1 MENQDNK
8 SFATNLNPP
17 EYRGYWLTVT
27 ITSLILAF
35 LIGLM
40 WLEVD
45 GGYQPNKN
53 QLVSESAARA
63 DLLLKLKQ
71 ADLYQQGTYLEVPT
85 GVYLQ
90 SLSFVSANDVYLNGY
105 IWQTFPSDM
114 KIKKPAVY
122 FPEEVYGTAEPELKY
137 TEKQDG
143 TTTYGWYFEVTVRQP
158 FDYSK
163 YPLDHKT
170 VWLRIL
176 STDFSGKTLLIPDL
190 SSYPS
195 TSPGVSFGLD
205 DQILLGN
212 WEINETFFDYKMN
225 AYQTSFGFMEK
236 TSGIVPELHFNVVL
250 KRKFA
255 NAFVVHLIPMLTVA
269 ALLFTILLSLSH
281 DKEKLVISGF
291 SQMAVIGA
299 VSALFF
305 VVVISHVNVRIQFP
319 SQGIVYIEYF
329 YLVMYVIMVL
339 TVVTSFVYHQ
349 ENRWYSPF
357 FRHDSLLPK
366 LIFWPLALISMVTIS
381 YFVLLYGQAS

>member
-1 MENQDNK
+1 M
-8 SFATNLNPP
+8 
-17 EYRGYWLTVT
+17 T
-27 ITSLILAF
+27 IISLFLVL

-40 WLEVD
+40 WLKVD
-45 GGYQPNKN
+45 GDYLPNTN

-63 DLLLKLKQ
+63 DLFLKLKQ
-71 ADLYQQGTYLEVPT
+71 ADLYHQESYLEVPT

-90 SLSFVSANDVYLNGY
+90 SLSFVSANDVYINGF
-105 IWQTFPSDM
+105 IWQTYPSTQNID
-114 KIKKPAVY
+114 KLGVY
-122 FPEEVYGTAEPELKY
+122 FPEEVYGTTVPELRY
-137 TEKQDG
+137 TEVHDG
-143 TTTYGWYFEVTVRQP
+143 NTTYGWYFEVTVRQP

-225 AYQTSFGFMEK
+225 AYQTNFGFMER
-236 TSGIVPELHFNVVL
+236 TSGVVPELHFNVVL
-250 KRKFA
+250 KRKFV
-255 NAFVVHLIPMLTVA
+255 NAFVVQLIPLLTVA
-269 ALLFTILLSLSH
+269 VLLFAILLSLTK
-281 DKEKLVISGF
+281 DRDRLTISGF
-291 SQMAVIGA
+291 SQMAVIGS

-305 VVVISHVNVRIQFP
+305 VVVISHVNIRTKFP

-329 YLVMYVIMVL
+329 YLVMYVIMML
-339 TVVTSFVYHQ
+339 MVVSSFVYHKDD
-349 ENRWYSPF
+349 RWYSQF

-366 LIFWPLALISMVTIS
+366 LIYWPLTLFSMVIIS
-381 YFVLLYGQAS
+381 YFVLLY